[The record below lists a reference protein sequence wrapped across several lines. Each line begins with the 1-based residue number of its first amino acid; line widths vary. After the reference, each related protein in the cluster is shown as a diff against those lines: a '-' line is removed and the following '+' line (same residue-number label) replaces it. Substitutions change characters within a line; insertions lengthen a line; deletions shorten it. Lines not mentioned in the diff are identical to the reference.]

1 MTRLL
6 EIQEKLQDTT
16 IAMVELEK
24 KALEHPQS
32 SDIGLIRRSL
42 EKRQSVLL
50 SELSVEADNL
60 GIDVC
65 TYRIFSE
72 RERQTLRALVQT
84 LGDFQTMVSTVYDAV
99 KSKVPKIRARITPE
113 IIKETEFNFAY
124 TFPGSVGV
132 VLTIPNQRLLGIESY
147 LDQTFSEIANMA
159 QVKDSSEVL
168 NFAKRLGVASIRTLY
183 SWAFDH
189 DNLGLGVNIEWRRAK
204 TIRNRLLTQRPEFER
219 LHKTIEQTSEQT
231 VKEREIIGQ
240 LEGADVIKKTFHIK
254 SDTGE
259 EFKGFTDIIS
269 ESQTVEL
276 PKRYKAVIITR
287 EQIKYS
293 TEEEIVSHQLIK
305 LESIQT

>member
-16 IAMVELEK
+16 VAMVELEK

-84 LGDFQTMVSTVYDAV
+84 LGDFQTMVSTIYDAV
-99 KSKVPKIRARITPE
+99 KSKVPKIRARVTPE

-147 LDQTFSEIANMA
+147 LDQTFSEITNMA

-219 LHKTIEQTSEQT
+219 IHKTIEQTSEQT

-240 LEGADVIKKTFHIK
+240 LEGADVSKKTFHIK

-293 TEEEIVSHQLIK
+293 TEEEIVSHRLVK
-305 LESIQT
+305 LEPI

>member
-16 IAMVELEK
+16 VAMVELEK
-24 KALEHPQS
+24 NALEHPQS

-50 SELSVEADNL
+50 SELSVEADDL

-99 KSKVPKIRARITPE
+99 KSKVPKIRARVSAE

-147 LDQTFSEIANMA
+147 LDETFSEITNMA

-219 LHKTIEQTSEQT
+219 IHKTIEQTSEQT

-240 LEGADVIKKTFHIK
+240 LEGADVSKKTFHIK

-269 ESQTVEL
+269 ESQRVEL
-276 PKRYKAVIITR
+276 PRRYKAVIITR

-305 LESIQT
+305 LEPIQT